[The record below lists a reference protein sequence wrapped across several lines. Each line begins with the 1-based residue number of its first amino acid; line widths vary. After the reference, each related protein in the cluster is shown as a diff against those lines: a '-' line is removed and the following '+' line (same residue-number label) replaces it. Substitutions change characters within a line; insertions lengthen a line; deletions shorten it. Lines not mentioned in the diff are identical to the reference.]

1 MACCHNIKFCLVN
14 HLDSHQLSSVDLT
27 SQFDHSVVAP
37 AQCPTQMVQS
47 TEVRATGAA
56 PELEFST
63 MDCDYVSRGVHV

>member
-1 MACCHNIKFCLVN
+1 MARCHNIKFCLVN

-47 TEVRATGAA
+47 AEVRATGATLRV
-56 PELEFST
+56 ELSA
-63 MDCDYVSRGVHV
+63 MDRDYVSRGVHV